1 MRKVVKLM
9 TIIALIST
17 FGLQAQNQI
26 GRVKKPKNHQKIIAR
41 KMAFMKKNLK
51 LNEQEAKNFETAY
64 KAYMEEK
71 MALNKKFKEE
81 VAKKVKKNNLS
92 KLSESEKKQIIETKF
107 KIDKQQYELDR
118 NFNLKLTKILPSEK
132 VIRYFKLDRQFNKI
146 LMKRLKEH
154 ALKRKHQAMTRKQHA
169 MDRKHKVM
177 KRKQKVLE
185 NR

>member
-9 TIIALIST
+9 TILALLST
-17 FGLQAQNQI
+17 FGLQAQNHI
-26 GRVKKPKNHQKIIAR
+26 GRVKKPKNPQKVIAR
-41 KMAFMKKNLK
+41 KMVYMEKNLK
-51 LNEQEAKNFETAY
+51 LNKQESKNFEAVY

-92 KLSESEKKQIIETKF
+92 KLSESEKKQIIETKL

-118 NFNLKLTKILPSEK
+118 NFSIKLTKILPSEK
-132 VIRYFKLDRQFNKI
+132 VIRYFKLDRQFNKL

-154 ALKRKHQAMTRKQHA
+154 GLKRKHQTKG
-169 MDRKHKVM
+169 RKHKM
-177 KRKQKVLE
+177 IKRQKALE
-185 NR
+185 NKKR